1 LESKQFEI
9 KYDGSDFDI
18 DQKGLSISD
27 YGIERV
33 KVVKTEIQEG
43 DNQTVSINFFGTLR
57 KGQDFKDWL
66 PFRTPII

>member
-57 KGQDFKDWL
+57 KGTRF
-66 PFRTPII
+66 